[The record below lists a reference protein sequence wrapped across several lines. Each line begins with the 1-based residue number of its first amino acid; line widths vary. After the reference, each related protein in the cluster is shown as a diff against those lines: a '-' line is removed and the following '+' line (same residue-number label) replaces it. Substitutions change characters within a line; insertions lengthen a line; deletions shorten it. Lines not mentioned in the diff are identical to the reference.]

1 MSLQRSKKIHMKTFT
16 LTASIALFVCT
27 GFASAQKLTHET
39 APATFR
45 VNLDTSRGL
54 VVIEVT
60 RALAP
65 NGADRFY
72 NMVKAKYFDGA
83 RFFRVIPGFMAQF
96 GLAAD
101 PAMSKTWDVPIQD
114 DPVKASNVRG
124 ALSFA
129 ATGAPNSRSTQLFI
143 NFGNNSRLDS
153 LRFAPFGKVVS
164 GMEFVDQIYS
174 GYGEMPDQGRI
185 EAEGNAYLEKEF
197 PQLDYIKTARIAP

>member
-1 MSLQRSKKIHMKTFT
+1 MKTFP
-16 LTASIALFVCT
+16 LIASITLLLGACSA
-27 GFASAQKLTHET
+27 GAQKLSNET
-39 APATFR
+39 APATYR
-45 VNLDTSRGL
+45 VTLDTSRGP

-60 RALAP
+60 RADAP
-65 NGADRFY
+65 IGADRFY

-101 PAMSKTWDVPIQD
+101 PAASKTWDVPLQD

-124 ALSFA
+124 TLSFA
-129 ATGAPNSRSTQLFI
+129 NTGAPNSRSEQLFI

-153 LRFAPFGKVVS
+153 MLFAPFGKVVS

-174 GYGEMPDQGRI
+174 GDPQNPNQKGVEADQSRLT
-185 EAEGNAYLEKEF
+185 AEGNAYLEKEY
-197 PQLDYIKTARIAP
+197 PRLDYIKTARISQ

>member
-45 VNLDTSRGL
+45 VNLDTSRGP

-60 RALAP
+60 RANAP

-72 NMVKAKYFDGA
+72 NLVKAKYLDGA

-96 GLAAD
+96 GLAAS
-101 PAMSKTWDVPIQD
+101 PAVTKTWDASIQD
-114 DPVKASNVRG
+114 DPVKTSNVRG
-124 ALSFA
+124 AVTFA
-129 ATGAPNSRSTQLFI
+129 QTSAPNSRSTQLFI
-143 NFGNNSRLDS
+143 NFGNNAFLDGQ
-153 LRFAPFGKVVS
+153 RFAPFGKVVS
-164 GMEFVDQIYS
+164 GMENVDMIYS
-174 GYGEMPDQGRI
+174 GDGEKPDQGRI
-185 EAEGNAYLEKEF
+185 TAEGNTYLEKAF
-197 PQLDYIKTARIAP
+197 PRLDYIKT